1 MADEFTFTMPPVACL
16 FGKHEHVERLYMS
29 SRGSGATFV
38 MATVLLAA
46 DAAAQAIA
54 GRGSNDFPHM
64 TCDLGT
70 REHQATRAALH
81 AFLMSTSPDVVS
93 TALWKAVEDNQ
104 RREFRSH
111 HSTGLMHQRCGNAEA
126 VTPYVPSLLVLHLA
140 DEAEF
145 MLVRQRAPAAIA
157 VEIVERHP
165 QSEGAQPREGWPPRC
180 TRIGSR
186 PDVPS
191 WVGPEAAAEAHQRTW
206 AELVRQRIKSLAC
219 SSLAVEITL
228 NNKEAPRV

>member
-16 FGKHEHVERLYMS
+16 FGEHEHVERIYTS
-29 SRGSGATFV
+29 VRGSFGASFV

-54 GRGSNDFPHM
+54 GRSNDFPHM
-64 TCDLGT
+64 TCDQGT
-70 REHQATRAALH
+70 REHQTTRAALH

-93 TALWKAVEDNQ
+93 TALWKAVEDDQ
-104 RREFRSH
+104 RREFRNH
-111 HSTGLMHQRCGNAEA
+111 HSTVLMHQRSGNAEA
-126 VTPYVPSLLVLHLA
+126 VKPYAPSLLVLHLA

-157 VEIVERHP
+157 VEIVDRHP

-186 PDVPS
+186 PYAPS
-191 WVGPEAAAEAHQRTW
+191 WVGPEAVAEAHQRSW

-228 NNKEAPRV
+228 NKEVPRV